1 MKNILI
7 LIALTALVSLTACD
21 PVKKDTT
28 VKSSKK
34 VETKTTATDPIPKTI
49 TQQEVSRIA
58 LLEAKQLLAA
68 TAKNKNLDV
77 TNAAKTNE
85 EAKKLYAD
93 GEYKKAQITAVK
105 VRHQLEELIIN
116 DLK

>member
-1 MKNILI
+1 M
-7 LIALTALVSLTACD
+7 ALTAIVSLTACD
-21 PVKKDTT
+21 PARKDTT
-28 VKSSKK
+28 VKSSKHTQ
-34 VETKTTATDPIPKTI
+34 VKTAATDPIPKTI
-49 TQQEVSRIA
+49 TQQEVSRLA

-85 EAKKLYAD
+85 QAKKLYAN
-93 GEYKKAQITAVK
+93 GEYKKAQIIAVK

>member
-1 MKNILI
+1 MKNLLT
-7 LIALTALVSLTACD
+7 LIALSSLVFLTACD
-21 PVKKDTT
+21 PARKDTT
-28 VKSSKK
+28 VKHSEKAQ
-34 VETKTTATDPIPKTI
+34 TKTQPTDPIPKTI

-68 TAKNKNLDV
+68 TAKNKKLDV

-85 EAKKLYAD
+85 EAKKLYAN

>member
-7 LIALTALVSLTACD
+7 LIALSTIVFLSACD
-21 PVKKDTT
+21 PARKDATTKPSNKTQVKT
-28 VKSSKK
+28 
-34 VETKTTATDPIPKTI
+34 EATDPIPKTI

-77 TNAAKTNE
+77 TGAAETNE
-85 EAKKLYAD
+85 EAKKLYAN

-105 VRHQLEELIIN
+105 VRHQLEKLIID